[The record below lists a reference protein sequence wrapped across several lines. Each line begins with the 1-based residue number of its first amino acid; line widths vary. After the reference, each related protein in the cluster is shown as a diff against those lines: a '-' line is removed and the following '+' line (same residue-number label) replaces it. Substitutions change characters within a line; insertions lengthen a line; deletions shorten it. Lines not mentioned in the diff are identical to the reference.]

1 MLSAVIYV
9 NKDGILND
17 DKYEYDE
24 VGWPFMYQLGQTIYR
39 YELERPRK
47 QVPKLDKFMLDYEK
61 RNPADI
67 RPTVKNV
74 DN

>member
-17 DKYEYDE
+17 NVYEYDSI
-24 VGWPFMYQLGQTIYR
+24 GWPFMYQLGQTIYQ
-39 YELERPRK
+39 YELQRPREFK
-47 QVPKLDKFMLDYEK
+47 PDLKKFKVQYEFRK
-61 RNPADI
+61 PDD
-67 RPTVKNV
+67 RPTIKNV